1 MVALEAGYDLAALA
15 LCFVALALLLIAK
28 NATDQIV
35 SVLNVGVMGVHPF
48 GAIARAMENTV
59 LRVLNDAIKG
69 VEKGTAKFENGL
81 LDSLGVVLAI
91 PLLLAFGVKA
101 ALDYLWHHALGPFIH
116 RITDAIATTATNALA
131 KATGLERTI
140 ADDLDAA
147 ENYADGA
154 ATKALSSAKA
164 YADHWIDNAV
174 AVLNHTIRAAVAEAE
189 SFASTAI
196 GKLRTAED
204 AAIGSAV
211 DLANAARAAGVA
223 AAAGALATAEHELA
237 AVRAEAVTAAAG
249 ALTAAEEFAARE
261 AAGVRAD
268 ALAAAAGVEAAA
280 SGALDV
286 VRSIAIGAENELKDL
301 EGIYG
306 ALGTATLIAA
316 IPALATLVH
325 AIATEAGL
333 ENQSCRSKVKDICR
347 TDPAAW
353 EQLLAGLAPLGLLFG
368 LRELYQVA
376 EPLVGELAPIIKQA
390 A

>member
-28 NATDQIV
+28 DAVDKVV
-35 SVLNVGVMGVHPF
+35 SVLNVGVLGVHPF
-48 GAIARAMENTV
+48 ASIARAMENTV

-69 VEKGTAKFENGL
+69 VEKGTAKFESGL
-81 LDSLGVVLAI
+81 LDSLGVLVAI
-91 PLLLAFGVKA
+91 PLLLAYGVKA
-101 ALDYLWHHALGPFIH
+101 ALEYLWNHALGPFIH
-116 RITDAIATTATNALA
+116 RITDAIDTTATKAWAHVTALEQTVA
-131 KATGLERTI
+131 NDLSKAE
-140 ADDLDAA
+140 D
-147 ENYADGA
+147 YADGVGVSTLSA
-154 ATKALSSAKA
+154 AKK

-174 AVLNHTIRAAVAEAE
+174 SVLNATIRAAVAEAE
-189 SFASTAI
+189 AFASQAI
-196 GKLRTAED
+196 GKLRAAED
-204 AAIGSAV
+204 AAIADAV
-211 DLANAARAAGVA
+211 NLAGAAKAAGVA
-223 AAAGALATAEHELA
+223 AAASALTTAERELA
-237 AVRAEAVTAAAG
+237 AARTEALAAAGG
-249 ALTAAEEFAARE
+249 ALTAAEDYALRQAADAK
-261 AAGVRAD
+261 AAG
-268 ALAAAAGVEAAA
+268 LAAAAGVEAAVTG
-280 SGALDV
+280 SLET

-306 ALGTATLIAA
+306 ALGTATLIAS
-316 IPALATLVH
+316 IPALATIVH